1 MSVNLEVKGTLAR
14 LLATEDLLVEHKNV
28 STASFNVHSRVLTL
42 PRWEKASN
50 NVFNLLISHEVAH
63 ALFTP
68 DEDWRKKTK
77 IPQGFINVTED
88 VRIEVL
94 MKKKYA
100 GLPKTFFRGY
110 QELHDQD
117 FFGIADEDVSAMNI
131 ADRVNLHFKIGNFL
145 KVPFTA
151 AEMVAVDQCA
161 AAVTFDDAIA
171 AAEALYALHEQQ
183 KEEQQQSANEEVS
196 FSSDSTEDR
205 QGGTDGGESEEPEE
219 SPSDSEGESSEGGD
233 LQEDE
238 GESSEGG
245 APQEDEGDDEP
256 IERTESDDI
265 ENVGGY
271 SAGNLTDEVS
281 TMEYFNENLEDMATK
296 STYKEPLYLTYP
308 SFPTDKYIASNKD
321 IHKYI
326 STSFTTQRQ
335 FFYDDNPETAEY
347 RINALFDVHDKKYV
361 EFKRNI
367 QSEVN
372 YMVKE
377 FECKKSAAAYSRA
390 STSKTGVLDCTKLH
404 TYKYNEDLFKK
415 VTTLPQGKN
424 HGLVFVLDW
433 SGSMCHILEDTIK
446 QLLSIVMFCDKV
458 NIPFEVYAF
467 TNEWN
472 RNNANFQANS
482 DTPNE
487 FMVGDEFSMMNIL
500 TSTVNR
506 KELQR
511 QMQTIF
517 MIAASYTT
525 RGGDIVPSRVGLSGT
540 PLNEALITLRK
551 ILPQFKKNNNVE
563 KAHVMVL
570 TDGEAGWTR
579 YTTEIESYDGQTRIS
594 VGRLGHQNGYLRN
607 RVTGTVRKIDRDRL
621 GGVTTSILED
631 LRDEF
636 PESTFTGFRILENRG
651 GWFIRQAVKYNETQ
665 ISKWKKEKTI
675 ALTNAGY
682 DKYFIVAS
690 DSIQESTEFDVDD
703 GATKAKIKSA
713 FTKSLKSKKSN
724 KKVLGDFIS
733 LIA

>member
-151 AEMVAVDQCA
+151 AEMVVVDQCA

-196 FSSDSTEDR
+196 SSPESTEEP
-205 QGGTDGGESEEPEE
+205 QGTDGGESEEPEE
-219 SPSDSEGESSEGGD
+219 APSDSEGESSEGG
-233 LQEDE
+233 
-238 GESSEGG
+238 
-245 APQEDEGDDEP
+245 APQEGEGDEEP

-265 ENVGGY
+265 ENVGGD

-281 TMEYFNENLEDMATK
+281 TMENFNENLEDMATK
-296 STYKEPLYLTYP
+296 STYNEPLYLTYP
-308 SFPTDKYIASNKD
+308 SFPADKYVATNKD
-321 IHKYI
+321 VHEYI
-326 STSFTTQRQ
+326 STSFTMQRQ
-335 FFYDDNPETAEY
+335 FFYDNNPENADY
-347 RINALFDVHDKKYV
+347 FINNLFGVYDKKYA

-390 STSKTGVLDCTKLH
+390 STSRTGVLDCTKLH

-433 SGSMCHILEDTIK
+433 SGSMCYILEDTIK

-472 RNNANFQANS
+472 RDNASFQANS

-517 MIAASYTT
+517 MIAASYNT

-540 PLNEALITLRK
+540 PLNEALISLRK

-570 TDGEAGWTR
+570 TDGEARWTR
-579 YTTEIESYDGQTRIS
+579 YTTEIQSYDGQSKIS

-607 RVTGTVRKIDRDRL
+607 RVTGSVRKIDKSRL

-636 PESTFTGFRILENRG
+636 PESTFTGFRILERRG
-651 GWFIRQAVKYNETQ
+651 NWFVRQAVQYDETQ
-665 ISKWKKEKTI
+665 ISKWKKEKSI

-682 DKYFIVAS
+682 NKYFIVAS

>member
-151 AEMVAVDQCA
+151 AEMVVVDQCA

-196 FSSDSTEDR
+196 SSPESTEEP
-205 QGGTDGGESEEPEE
+205 QGTDGGESEEPEE
-219 SPSDSEGESSEGGD
+219 APSDSEGESSEGG
-233 LQEDE
+233 
-238 GESSEGG
+238 
-245 APQEDEGDDEP
+245 APQEGEGDEEP

-265 ENVGGY
+265 ENVGGD

-281 TMEYFNENLEDMATK
+281 TMENFNENLEDMATK
-296 STYKEPLYLTYP
+296 STYNEPLYLTYP
-308 SFPTDKYIASNKD
+308 SFPADKYVATNKD
-321 IHKYI
+321 VHEYI
-326 STSFTTQRQ
+326 STSFTMQRQ
-335 FFYDDNPETAEY
+335 FFYDNNPENADY
-347 RINALFDVHDKKYV
+347 FINNLFGVYDKKYA

-390 STSKTGVLDCTKLH
+390 STSRTGVLDCTKLH

-433 SGSMCHILEDTIK
+433 SGSMCYILEDTIK

-472 RNNANFQANS
+472 RDNASFQANS

-487 FMVGDEFSMMNIL
+487 FMVGDKFSMMNIL

-517 MIAASYTT
+517 MIAASYNT

-540 PLNEALITLRK
+540 PLNEALISLRK

-579 YTTEIESYDGQTRIS
+579 YTTEIQSYDGQSKIS

-607 RVTGTVRKIDRDRL
+607 RVTGSVRKIDKSRL

-636 PESTFTGFRILENRG
+636 PESTFTGFRILERRG
-651 GWFIRQAVKYNETQ
+651 NWFVRQAVQYDETQ
-665 ISKWKKEKTI
+665 ISKWKKEKSI

-682 DKYFIVAS
+682 NKYFIVAS

>member
-28 STASFNVHSRVLTL
+28 STASFNVQSRVLTL

-68 DEDWRKKTK
+68 NEDWRKKTK
-77 IPQGFINVTED
+77 VPQGFVNVTED

-117 FFGIADEDVSAMNI
+117 FFGIEDEDVSAMNI

-145 KVPFTA
+145 KVPFTP
-151 AEMVAVDQCA
+151 AEKVVVDQCA
-161 AAVTFDDAIA
+161 AAVTFDDALA

-183 KEEQQQSANEEVS
+183 KEEEQQSATNEAVS
-196 FSSDSTEDR
+196 SSDGTQEP
-205 QGGTDGGESEEPEE
+205 QGTDGGESEDTEE
-219 SPSDSEGESSEGGD
+219 SPSDG
-233 LQEDE
+233 E

-245 APQEDEGDDEP
+245 APQEGDEEP
-256 IERTESDDI
+256 IERTESDNA
-265 ENVGGY
+265 ENVGGD

-281 TMEYFNENLEDMATK
+281 TMENFNENLEDMATK
-296 STYKEPLYLTYP
+296 SMYNEPLYLTYP
-308 SFPTDKYIASNKD
+308 SFSADKYIASNKE
-321 IHKYI
+321 IHEYI
-326 STSFTTQRQ
+326 NSSFASQRE
-335 FFYDDNPETAEY
+335 FFYNTNPENADY
-347 RINALFDVHDKKYV
+347 FINTLFGGYDKNFN

-390 STSKTGVLDCTKLH
+390 TTSRTGVLDCTKLH
-404 TYKYNEDLFKK
+404 TYKYSEDLFKK
-415 VTTLPQGKN
+415 VTSLPQGKN
-424 HGLVFVLDW
+424 HGLIFVLDW
-433 SGSMCHILEDTIK
+433 SGSMCGILEDTIK
-446 QLLSIVMFCDKV
+446 QLISIVMFCDKV
-458 NIPFEVYAF
+458 NIPFDVYAF

-472 RNNANFQANS
+472 RDNANYYANS

-487 FMVGDEFSMMNIL
+487 LVVGDEFSMMNIL

-506 KELQR
+506 KELLR
-511 QMQTIF
+511 QMETIF
-517 MIAASYTT
+517 MVASSYTT
-525 RGGDIVPSRVGLSGT
+525 RGGNIVPSRVGLSGT

-551 ILPQFKKNNNVE
+551 ILPDFKQRNNVE

-579 YTTEIESYDGQTRIS
+579 YTTEIQSYDGQTKIS

-607 RVTGTVRKIDRDRL
+607 RVTGTVRKIDKEKL
-621 GGVTTSILED
+621 GGVTSAILED
-631 LRDEF
+631 LRCEF
-636 PESTFTGFRILENRG
+636 PETTFTGFRILEKRG
-651 GWFIRQAVKYNETQ
+651 GWFVRQAVKYDEVQ
-665 ISKWKKEKTI
+665 IAKWKKEKTI

-682 DKYFIVAS
+682 NKYYIVDS
-690 DSIQESTEFDVDD
+690 DTVQESAEFDVDE

-713 FTKSLKSKKSN
+713 FSKSLKSKKNN

>member
-151 AEMVAVDQCA
+151 AEMVVVDQCA

-196 FSSDSTEDR
+196 SSPESTEEP
-205 QGGTDGGESEEPEE
+205 QGTDGGESEEPEE
-219 SPSDSEGESSEGGD
+219 APSDSEGESSEGG
-233 LQEDE
+233 
-238 GESSEGG
+238 
-245 APQEDEGDDEP
+245 APQEGEGDEEP

-265 ENVGGY
+265 ENVGGD

-281 TMEYFNENLEDMATK
+281 TMENFNENLEDMATK
-296 STYKEPLYLTYP
+296 STYNEPLYLTYP
-308 SFPTDKYIASNKD
+308 SFPADKYVATNKD
-321 IHKYI
+321 VHEYI
-326 STSFTTQRQ
+326 STSFTMQRQ
-335 FFYDDNPETAEY
+335 FFYDNNPENADY
-347 RINALFDVHDKKYV
+347 FINNLFGVYDKKYA

-390 STSKTGVLDCTKLH
+390 STSRTGVLDCTKLH

-433 SGSMCHILEDTIK
+433 SGSMCYILEDTIK

-472 RNNANFQANS
+472 RDNASFQANS

-517 MIAASYTT
+517 MIAASYNT

-540 PLNEALITLRK
+540 PLNEALISLRK

-579 YTTEIESYDGQTRIS
+579 YTTEIQSYDGQSKIS

-607 RVTGTVRKIDRDRL
+607 RVTGSVRKIDKSRL

-636 PESTFTGFRILENRG
+636 PESTFTGFRILERRG
-651 GWFIRQAVKYNETQ
+651 NWFVRQAVQYDETQ
-665 ISKWKKEKTI
+665 ISKWKKEKSI

-682 DKYFIVAS
+682 NKYFIVAS

>member
-151 AEMVAVDQCA
+151 AEMVVVDQCA

-196 FSSDSTEDR
+196 SSPESTEEP
-205 QGGTDGGESEEPEE
+205 QGTDGGESEEPEE
-219 SPSDSEGESSEGGD
+219 APSDSEGESSEGG
-233 LQEDE
+233 
-238 GESSEGG
+238 
-245 APQEDEGDDEP
+245 APQEGEGDEEP

-265 ENVGGY
+265 ENVGGD

-281 TMEYFNENLEDMATK
+281 TMENFNENLEDMATK
-296 STYKEPLYLTYP
+296 STYNEPLYLTYP
-308 SFPTDKYIASNKD
+308 SFPADKYVATNKD
-321 IHKYI
+321 VHEYI
-326 STSFTTQRQ
+326 STSFTMQRQ
-335 FFYDDNPETAEY
+335 FFYDNNPENADY
-347 RINALFDVHDKKYV
+347 FINNLFGVYDKKYA

-390 STSKTGVLDCTKLH
+390 STSRTGVLDCTKLH

-433 SGSMCHILEDTIK
+433 SGSMCYILEDTIK

-472 RNNANFQANS
+472 RYNASFQANS

-517 MIAASYTT
+517 MIAASYNT

-540 PLNEALITLRK
+540 PLNEALISLRK

-579 YTTEIESYDGQTRIS
+579 YTTEIQSYDGQSKIS

-607 RVTGTVRKIDRDRL
+607 RVTGSVRKIDNSRL

-636 PESTFTGFRILENRG
+636 PESTFTGFRILERRG
-651 GWFIRQAVKYNETQ
+651 NWFVRQAVQYDETQ
-665 ISKWKKEKTI
+665 ISKWKKEKSI

-682 DKYFIVAS
+682 NKYFIVAS

>member
-151 AEMVAVDQCA
+151 AEMVVVDQCA

-196 FSSDSTEDR
+196 SSPESTEEP
-205 QGGTDGGESEEPEE
+205 QGTDGGESEEPEE
-219 SPSDSEGESSEGGD
+219 APSDSEGESSEGG
-233 LQEDE
+233 
-238 GESSEGG
+238 
-245 APQEDEGDDEP
+245 APQEGEGDEEP
-256 IERTESDDI
+256 IERTESDDS
-265 ENVGGY
+265 ENVGGD

-281 TMEYFNENLEDMATK
+281 TMENFNENLEDMATK
-296 STYKEPLYLTYP
+296 STYNEPLYLTYP
-308 SFPTDKYIASNKD
+308 SFPADKYVATNKD
-321 IHKYI
+321 VHEYI
-326 STSFTTQRQ
+326 STSFTMQRQ
-335 FFYDDNPETAEY
+335 SLYDNNPENADY
-347 RINALFDVHDKKYV
+347 FINNLFGVYDKKYA

-390 STSKTGVLDCTKLH
+390 STSRTGVLDCTKLH

-433 SGSMCHILEDTIK
+433 SGSMCYILEDTIK

-472 RNNANFQANS
+472 RDNASFQANS
-482 DTPNE
+482 DNPNE

-511 QMQTIF
+511 QMQEL
-517 MIAASYTT
+517 A
-525 RGGDIVPSRVGLSGT
+525 GGDWVIIMDIFVTELLGLF
-540 PLNEALITLRK
+540 AKLI
-551 ILPQFKKNNNVE
+551 
-563 KAHVMVL
+563 
-570 TDGEAGWTR
+570 W
-579 YTTEIESYDGQTRIS
+579 
-594 VGRLGHQNGYLRN
+594 
-607 RVTGTVRKIDRDRL
+607 
-621 GGVTTSILED
+621 
-631 LRDEF
+631 
-636 PESTFTGFRILENRG
+636 
-651 GWFIRQAVKYNETQ
+651 
-665 ISKWKKEKTI
+665 
-675 ALTNAGY
+675 
-682 DKYFIVAS
+682 
-690 DSIQESTEFDVDD
+690 VDW
-703 GATKAKIKSA
+703 
-713 FTKSLKSKKSN
+713 
-724 KKVLGDFIS
+724 VV
-733 LIA
+733 

>member
-151 AEMVAVDQCA
+151 AEMVVVDQCA

-183 KEEQQQSANEEVS
+183 KEEQQQSADEEVS
-196 FSSDSTEDR
+196 SSPESTEEP
-205 QGGTDGGESEEPEE
+205 QGTDGGESEEPEE
-219 SPSDSEGESSEGGD
+219 APSDSEGESSEGG
-233 LQEDE
+233 
-238 GESSEGG
+238 
-245 APQEDEGDDEP
+245 APQEGEGDEEP
-256 IERTESDDI
+256 IERTESDDS
-265 ENVGGY
+265 ENVGGD

-281 TMEYFNENLEDMATK
+281 TMENFNENLEDMATK
-296 STYKEPLYLTYP
+296 STYNEPLYLTYP
-308 SFPTDKYIASNKD
+308 SFPADKYVATNKD
-321 IHKYI
+321 VHEYI
-326 STSFTTQRQ
+326 STSFTMQRQ
-335 FFYDDNPETAEY
+335 FFYDNNPENADY
-347 RINALFDVHDKKYV
+347 FINNLFGVYDKKYA

-390 STSKTGVLDCTKLH
+390 STSRTGVLDCTKLH

-433 SGSMCHILEDTIK
+433 SGSMCYILEDTIK

-472 RNNANFQANS
+472 RDNASFQANS

-517 MIAASYTT
+517 MIAASYNT

-540 PLNEALITLRK
+540 PLNEALISLRK

-579 YTTEIESYDGQTRIS
+579 YTTEIQSYDGQSKIS

-607 RVTGTVRKIDRDRL
+607 RVTGSVRKIDKSRL

-636 PESTFTGFRILENRG
+636 PESTFTGFRILERRG
-651 GWFIRQAVKYNETQ
+651 NWFVRQAVQYDETQ
-665 ISKWKKEKTI
+665 ISKWKKEKSI

-682 DKYFIVAS
+682 NKYFIVAS

>member
-151 AEMVAVDQCA
+151 AEMVVVDQCA

-183 KEEQQQSANEEVS
+183 KEEQQQSADEEVS
-196 FSSDSTEDR
+196 SSPESTEEP
-205 QGGTDGGESEEPEE
+205 QGTDGGESEEPEE
-219 SPSDSEGESSEGGD
+219 APSDSEGESSEGG
-233 LQEDE
+233 
-238 GESSEGG
+238 
-245 APQEDEGDDEP
+245 APQEGEGDEEP
-256 IERTESDDI
+256 IERTESDDS
-265 ENVGGY
+265 ENVGGD

-281 TMEYFNENLEDMATK
+281 TMENFNENLEDMATK
-296 STYKEPLYLTYP
+296 STYNEPLYLTYP
-308 SFPTDKYIASNKD
+308 SFPADKYVATNKD
-321 IHKYI
+321 VHEYI
-326 STSFTTQRQ
+326 STSFTMQRQ
-335 FFYDDNPETAEY
+335 FFYDNNPENADY
-347 RINALFDVHDKKYV
+347 FINNLFGVYDKKYA

-390 STSKTGVLDCTKLH
+390 STSRTGVLDCTKLH

-433 SGSMCHILEDTIK
+433 SGSMCYILEDTIK

-472 RNNANFQANS
+472 RDNASFQANS

-517 MIAASYTT
+517 MIAASYNT

-540 PLNEALITLRK
+540 PLNEALISLRK

-570 TDGEAGWTR
+570 TDGEAGWFAR
-579 YTTEIESYDGQTRIS
+579 YTTEIQSYDGQSKIS

-607 RVTGTVRKIDRDRL
+607 RVTGSVRKIDKSRL

-636 PESTFTGFRILENRG
+636 PESTFTGFRILERRG
-651 GWFIRQAVKYNETQ
+651 NWFVRQAVQYDETQ
-665 ISKWKKEKTI
+665 ISKWKKEKSI

-682 DKYFIVAS
+682 NKYFIVAS

>member
-28 STASFNVHSRVLTL
+28 STASFNVQSRVLTL

-68 DEDWRKKTK
+68 NEDWRKKTK
-77 IPQGFINVTED
+77 VPQGFVNVTED

-117 FFGIADEDVSAMNI
+117 FFGIEDEDVSAMNI

-145 KVPFTA
+145 KVPFTP
-151 AEMVAVDQCA
+151 AEKVVVDQCA
-161 AAVTFDDAIA
+161 AAVTFDDALA

-183 KEEQQQSANEEVS
+183 KEEEQQSATNEAVS
-196 FSSDSTEDR
+196 SSDGTQEP
-205 QGGTDGGESEEPEE
+205 QGTDGGESEDTEE
-219 SPSDSEGESSEGGD
+219 SPSDG
-233 LQEDE
+233 E

-245 APQEDEGDDEP
+245 APQEEDGDNHP
-256 IERTESDDI
+256 IERTESNDG
-265 ENVGGY
+265 ENVGGD

-281 TMEYFNENLEDMATK
+281 TMENFNENLEDMATK
-296 STYKEPLYLTYP
+296 SMYNEPLYLTYP
-308 SFPTDKYIASNKD
+308 SFSADKYIASNKE
-321 IHKYI
+321 IHEYI
-326 STSFTTQRQ
+326 NSSFASQRE
-335 FFYDDNPETAEY
+335 FFYNTNPENADY
-347 RINALFDVHDKKYV
+347 FINTLFGGYDKNFN

-390 STSKTGVLDCTKLH
+390 TTSRTGVLDCTKLH
-404 TYKYNEDLFKK
+404 TYKYSEDLFKK
-415 VTTLPQGKN
+415 VTSLPQGKN
-424 HGLVFVLDW
+424 HGLIFVLDW
-433 SGSMCHILEDTIK
+433 SGSMCGILEDTIK
-446 QLLSIVMFCDKV
+446 QLISIVMFCDKV
-458 NIPFEVYAF
+458 NIPFDVYAF

-472 RNNANFQANS
+472 RDNANYYANS

-487 FMVGDEFSMMNIL
+487 LVVGDEFSMMNIL

-506 KELQR
+506 KELLR
-511 QMQTIF
+511 QMETIF
-517 MIAASYTT
+517 MVASSYTT
-525 RGGDIVPSRVGLSGT
+525 RGGNIVPSRVGLSGT

-551 ILPQFKKNNNVE
+551 ILPDFQQRNNVE

-579 YTTEIESYDGQTRIS
+579 YTTEIQSYDGQTKIS

-607 RVTGTVRKIDRDRL
+607 RVTGTVRKIDKEKL
-621 GGVTTSILED
+621 GGVTSAILED
-631 LRDEF
+631 LRCEF
-636 PESTFTGFRILENRG
+636 PETTFTGFRILEKRG
-651 GWFIRQAVKYNETQ
+651 GWFVRQAVKYDEVQ
-665 ISKWKKEKTI
+665 IAKWKKEKTI

-682 DKYFIVAS
+682 NKYYIVDS
-690 DSIQESTEFDVDD
+690 DTVQESAEFDVDE

-713 FTKSLKSKKSN
+713 FSKSLKSKKNN

>member
-151 AEMVAVDQCA
+151 AEMVVVDQCA

-183 KEEQQQSANEEVS
+183 KEEQQQSADEEVS
-196 FSSDSTEDR
+196 SSPESTEEP
-205 QGGTDGGESEEPEE
+205 QGTDGGESEEPEE
-219 SPSDSEGESSEGGD
+219 APSDSEGESSEGG
-233 LQEDE
+233 
-238 GESSEGG
+238 
-245 APQEDEGDDEP
+245 APQEGEGDEEP
-256 IERTESDDI
+256 IERTESDDS
-265 ENVGGY
+265 ENVGGD

-281 TMEYFNENLEDMATK
+281 TMENFNENLEDMATK
-296 STYKEPLYLTYP
+296 STYNEPLYLTYP
-308 SFPTDKYIASNKD
+308 SFPADKYVATNKD
-321 IHKYI
+321 VHEYI
-326 STSFTTQRQ
+326 STSFTMQRQ
-335 FFYDDNPETAEY
+335 FFYDNNPENADY
-347 RINALFDVHDKKYV
+347 FINNLFGVYDKKYA

-390 STSKTGVLDCTKLH
+390 STSRTGVLDCTKLH

-433 SGSMCHILEDTIK
+433 SGSMCYILEDTIK

-472 RNNANFQANS
+472 RDNARFQANS

-517 MIAASYTT
+517 MIAASYNT

-540 PLNEALITLRK
+540 PLNEALISLRK

-579 YTTEIESYDGQTRIS
+579 YTTEIQSYDGQSKIS

-607 RVTGTVRKIDRDRL
+607 RVTGSVRKIDKSRL

-636 PESTFTGFRILENRG
+636 PESTFTGFRILERHGN
-651 GWFIRQAVKYNETQ
+651 WFVRQAVQYDETQ
-665 ISKWKKEKTI
+665 ISKWKKEKSI

-682 DKYFIVAS
+682 NKYFIVAS

>member
-77 IPQGFINVTED
+77 IPQGFVNVTED

-151 AEMVAVDQCA
+151 AEMVVVDQCA

-196 FSSDSTEDR
+196 SSPESTEEP
-205 QGGTDGGESEEPEE
+205 QGTDGGESEEPEE
-219 SPSDSEGESSEGGD
+219 APSDSEGESSEGG
-233 LQEDE
+233 
-238 GESSEGG
+238 
-245 APQEDEGDDEP
+245 APQEGEGDEEP
-256 IERTESDDI
+256 IERTESDDS
-265 ENVGGY
+265 ENVGGD

-281 TMEYFNENLEDMATK
+281 TMENFNENLEDMATK
-296 STYKEPLYLTYP
+296 STYNEPLYLTYP
-308 SFPTDKYIASNKD
+308 SFPADKYVATNKD
-321 IHKYI
+321 VHEYI
-326 STSFTTQRQ
+326 STSFTMQRQ
-335 FFYDDNPETAEY
+335 SLYDNNPENADY
-347 RINALFDVHDKKYV
+347 FINNLFGVYDKKYA

-390 STSKTGVLDCTKLH
+390 STSRTGVLDCTKLH

-415 VTTLPQGKN
+415 VTSLPQGKN

-433 SGSMCHILEDTIK
+433 SGSMCYIPEDTIK

-472 RNNANFQANS
+472 RDNASFQANS
-482 DTPNE
+482 DNPNE

-511 QMQTIF
+511 QMQTIY
-517 MIAASYTT
+517 MIAASYNT

-540 PLNEALITLRK
+540 PLNEALISLRK

-636 PESTFTGFRILENRG
+636 PESTFTGFRILERRG
-651 GWFIRQAVKYNETQ
+651 NWFIRQAVQYDETQ
-665 ISKWKKEKTI
+665 ISKWKKDKSI

-690 DSIQESTEFDVDD
+690 DSIQESTEFDVDE

>member
-151 AEMVAVDQCA
+151 AEMVVVDQCA

-196 FSSDSTEDR
+196 SSPESTEEP
-205 QGGTDGGESEEPEE
+205 QGTDGGESEEPEE
-219 SPSDSEGESSEGGD
+219 APSDSEGESSEGG
-233 LQEDE
+233 
-238 GESSEGG
+238 
-245 APQEDEGDDEP
+245 APQEGEGDEEP

-265 ENVGGY
+265 ENVGGD

-281 TMEYFNENLEDMATK
+281 TMENFNENLEDMATK
-296 STYKEPLYLTYP
+296 STYNEPLYLTYP
-308 SFPTDKYIASNKD
+308 SFPADKYVATNKD
-321 IHKYI
+321 VHEYI
-326 STSFTTQRQ
+326 STSFTMQRQ
-335 FFYDDNPETAEY
+335 FFYDNNPENADY
-347 RINALFDVHDKKYV
+347 FINNLFGVYDKKYA

-390 STSKTGVLDCTKLH
+390 STSRTGVLDCTKLH

-433 SGSMCHILEDTIK
+433 SGSMCYILEDTIK

-472 RNNANFQANS
+472 RDNASFQANS

-517 MIAASYTT
+517 MIAASYNT

-540 PLNEALITLRK
+540 PLNEALISLRK

-570 TDGEAGWTR
+570 TDGEAGSTR
-579 YTTEIESYDGQTRIS
+579 YTTEIQSYDGQSKIS

-607 RVTGTVRKIDRDRL
+607 RVTGSVRKIDKSRL

-636 PESTFTGFRILENRG
+636 PESTFTGFRILERRG
-651 GWFIRQAVKYNETQ
+651 NWFVRQAVQYDETQ
-665 ISKWKKEKTI
+665 ISKWKKEKSI

-682 DKYFIVAS
+682 NKYFIVAS

>member
-151 AEMVAVDQCA
+151 AEMVVVDQCA

-196 FSSDSTEDR
+196 SSPESTEEP
-205 QGGTDGGESEEPEE
+205 QGTDGGESEEPEE
-219 SPSDSEGESSEGGD
+219 APSDSEGESSEGG
-233 LQEDE
+233 
-238 GESSEGG
+238 
-245 APQEDEGDDEP
+245 APQEGEGDEEP

-265 ENVGGY
+265 ENVGGD

-281 TMEYFNENLEDMATK
+281 TMENFNENLEDMATK
-296 STYKEPLYLTYP
+296 STYNEPLYLTYP
-308 SFPTDKYIASNKD
+308 SFPADKYVATNKD
-321 IHKYI
+321 VHEYI
-326 STSFTTQRQ
+326 STSFTMQRQ
-335 FFYDDNPETAEY
+335 FFYDNNPENADY
-347 RINALFDVHDKKYV
+347 FINNLFGVYDKKYA

-390 STSKTGVLDCTKLH
+390 STSRTGVLDCTKLH

-433 SGSMCHILEDTIK
+433 SGSMCYILEDTIK

-472 RNNANFQANS
+472 RDNASFQANS

-517 MIAASYTT
+517 MIAASYNT

-540 PLNEALITLRK
+540 PLNEALISLRK

-579 YTTEIESYDGQTRIS
+579 YTTEIQSYDGQSKIS
-594 VGRLGHQNGYLRN
+594 VGRGGHQNGYLRN
-607 RVTGTVRKIDRDRL
+607 RVTGSVRKIDKSRL

-636 PESTFTGFRILENRG
+636 PESTFTGFRILERRG
-651 GWFIRQAVKYNETQ
+651 NWFVRQAVQYDETQ
-665 ISKWKKEKTI
+665 ISKWKKEKSI

-682 DKYFIVAS
+682 NKYFIVAS